1 MANNGNNEALDDQ
14 IELLR
19 RQISELTE
27 QAAAAS
33 GAAQEER
40 LADMLNEKQDRLN
53 ALLEQRGI
61 GFTRTSQFGA
71 KN

>member
-1 MANNGNNEALDDQ
+1 MANNVNNAALDDQ
-14 IELLR
+14 IALLR

-53 ALLEQRGI
+53 ALLKQRG
-61 GFTRTSQFGA
+61 
-71 KN
+71 

>member
-14 IELLR
+14 IALLR

-53 ALLEQRGI
+53 ALLEQR
-61 GFTRTSQFGA
+61 S
-71 KN
+71 

>member
-1 MANNGNNEALDDQ
+1 MANNGNKEALDDQ
-14 IELLR
+14 IALLR

-53 ALLEQRGI
+53 ALLEQR
-61 GFTRTSQFGA
+61 S
-71 KN
+71 

>member
-1 MANNGNNEALDDQ
+1 MASNGNSEALDDQ
-14 IELLR
+14 IALLR

-53 ALLEQRGI
+53 ALLEQRG
-61 GFTRTSQFGA
+61 
-71 KN
+71 

>member
-1 MANNGNNEALDDQ
+1 MASNGNNEALDDQ
-14 IELLR
+14 IALLR

-53 ALLEQRGI
+53 ALLEQR
-61 GFTRTSQFGA
+61 T
-71 KN
+71 

>member
-1 MANNGNNEALDDQ
+1 MSTNGNNEALDDQ
-14 IELLR
+14 IALLR

-53 ALLEQRGI
+53 ALLEQRG
-61 GFTRTSQFGA
+61 
-71 KN
+71 

>member
-1 MANNGNNEALDDQ
+1 MADNGNNDALDDR
-14 IELLR
+14 IALLR

-53 ALLEQRGI
+53 ALLEQRG
-61 GFTRTSQFGA
+61 
-71 KN
+71 